1 MKPIRLLANVL
12 LFIAVLMFLS
22 MVLDFLALTDIF
34 HDYVS
39 KTAIARF
46 TATKPD
52 VFPEWTN
59 TPGEWRIVNL
69 GYVLK
74 LAGIMATIILLV
86 VLRKKT
92 LKPLG

>member
-1 MKPIRLLANVL
+1 MKPIRLLTNVL
-12 LFIAVLMFLS
+12 ICITVLMFLS
-22 MVLDFLALTDIF
+22 MILDFLALTDIF

-39 KTAIARF
+39 KTVIAGF
-46 TATKPD
+46 SDIKMY

-59 TPGEWRIVNL
+59 TPGEWSLVNL
-69 GYVLK
+69 GYTLK
-74 LAGIMATIILLV
+74 LASIIATFILLM